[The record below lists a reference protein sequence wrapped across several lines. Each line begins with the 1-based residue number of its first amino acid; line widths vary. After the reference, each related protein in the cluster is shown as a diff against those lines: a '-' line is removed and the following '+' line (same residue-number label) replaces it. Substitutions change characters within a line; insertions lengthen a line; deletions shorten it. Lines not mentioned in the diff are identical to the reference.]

1 MKYPIIFFSTIIIC
15 IIAAALLFNSYYTPC
30 EEKKPYRLSTT
41 NKDTLQIVFIGDSW
55 AFFHKPHDLVA
66 SEMLSDM
73 LQYPVR
79 FRSFG
84 MCGLTSKEIYEQ
96 LFDNDSLKHFLQKGC
111 HYCAISAGI
120 NDTYKKMSKD
130 YYAKSMEAIMQFFL
144 YNNVTPLLI
153 EIPDY
158 DIEKC
163 YQRQTVSRKA
173 LRQLSML
180 VNNTPIDCKQMFRKA
195 LDSILTDYK
204 EKVILLHYQDWNSHY
219 AEDINHFYQE
229 DGLHLNAVGYSA
241 LDRQIGFCLLKQI
254 NSFNSKDNKNEFKK
268 EKKSNVFPYLK

>member
-1 MKYPIIFFSTIIIC
+1 MKYCIIFISIIIIC
-15 IIAAALLFNSYYTPC
+15 IFTAGLLFYSYYAPC
-30 EEKKPYRLSTT
+30 KSEKPYRLSTV

-55 AFFHKPHDLVA
+55 AFFHEPHDLKA
-66 SEMLSDM
+66 SEMLSGM
-73 LQYPVR
+73 LQHPVS

-84 MCGLTSKEIYEQ
+84 VCGLTSKEIYEQ
-96 LFDNDSLKHFLQKGC
+96 LFYNDRLKHFLHKGC
-111 HYCAISAGI
+111 HYCILSAGI

-130 YYAKSMEAIMQFFL
+130 YYVKSIEAILHFFL

-163 YQRQTVSRKA
+163 YQRQTATRKA

-180 VNNTPIDCKQMFRKA
+180 VNNTPIDCKQMFREA
-195 LDSILTDYK
+195 LDITLTNYK

-219 AEDINHFYQE
+219 ADDLQHFYKE

-241 LDRQIGFCLLKQI
+241 LDRQIGFCLLRQI
-254 NSFNSKDNKNEFKK
+254 NNSK
-268 EKKSNVFPYLK
+268 